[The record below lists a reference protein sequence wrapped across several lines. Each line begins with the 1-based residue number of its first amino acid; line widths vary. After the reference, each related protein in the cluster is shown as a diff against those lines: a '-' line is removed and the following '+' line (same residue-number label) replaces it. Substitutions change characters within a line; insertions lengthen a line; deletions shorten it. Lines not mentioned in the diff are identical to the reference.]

1 MKLYHII
8 IIIAKNMDKNNK
20 WSILIWSMFLIL
32 FISFS
37 FMFISSKI
45 QKNILKTNYDFIY
58 DESISEQY
66 LFSTDSS
73 WFLKKWEDLIFE
85 FDKENKVNIEVKWY
99 WTVEYTI
106 YSWSTIT
113 RRWLIK
119 EELNN
124 LDVWKNLKITW
135 LSGLSKIKITFNEND
150 WIILPYNYKK
160 IYKNIWGTVLLKE
173 FIRE

>member
-58 DESISEQY
+58 DESISEQS
-66 LFSTDSS
+66 LFSIDSS